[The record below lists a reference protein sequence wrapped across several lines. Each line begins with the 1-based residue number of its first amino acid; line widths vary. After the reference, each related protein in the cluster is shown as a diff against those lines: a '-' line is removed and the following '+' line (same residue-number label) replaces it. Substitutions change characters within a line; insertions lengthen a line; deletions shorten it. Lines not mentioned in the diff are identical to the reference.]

1 MVFYVTCN
9 DISIIYVTA
18 QICRRT
24 EEEVVIIGN
33 EMKNEAEVVPTYRKK
48 L

>member
-1 MVFYVTCN
+1 M
-9 DISIIYVTA
+9 
-18 QICRRT
+18 CRRT

-48 L
+48 NYKKKTKRKTILTS